1 MQLRVQWIYDGRGI
15 QILYPIYRHVCL
27 CPICS
32 QPIRARE
39 VSARLRFAIG
49 IGKINELG
57 LFHLKLWG
65 GRDVGGQDPPS

>member
-39 VSARLRFAIG
+39 VSARLRFAISVQLAD
-49 IGKINELG
+49 ELI
-57 LFHLKLWG
+57 FIA
-65 GRDVGGQDPPS
+65 VEFVF